1 MIGEQDSKPSLVVMS
16 YAKRDPAM
24 ANEVSIADKIE
35 KALPFDLAWVV
46 DDDIVQKVS
55 VQRNADGQGGIALC
69 IHSTAA
75 FAQNATTVLG
85 KPPLPPEL
93 GGHQL
98 HLKMNLTK
106 LRPLLELSTICSVA
120 IVASQNL
127 PQRSHSIA

>member
-1 MIGEQDSKPSLVVMS
+1 MS

-55 VQRNADGQGGIALC
+55 VQRNADGQGGIAHVYTQQQHLRKMQRQ
-69 IHSTAA
+69 
-75 FAQNATTVLG
+75 FLG

-93 GGHQL
+93 GGI
-98 HLKMNLTK
+98 NF
-106 LRPLLELSTICSVA
+106 I
-120 IVASQNL
+120 
-127 PQRSHSIA
+127 